1 MLVISQTISLTMAE
15 IEITAIRAQGAGGQH
30 LNKVSTAIH
39 LRFDIS
45 ASSLPDEY
53 KNNLLAFNDQRIS
66 KDGTIVIKS
75 QASRSQEQNRQL
87 AISKLIVLIQQA
99 NIKAKPRK
107 KTKPTKG
114 SIKRRLENKANRKQ
128 VKQHRSKIKF

>member
-39 LRFDIS
+39 LRFDIN

-75 QASRSQEQNRQL
+75 QAFRSQEQNRQL